1 MLLILFNLKGL
12 TESIPIIKNSEDP
25 LLIKVQLKKDT
36 LKTMVCAEAIIK
48 RILLWKLHLQVK
60 VVGVFSNSQQ
70 QSLIS
75 QVNVIIKSGTEDR
88 DRI

>member
-36 LKTMVCAEAIIK
+36 LNTMVCAEAIIK

-60 VVGVFSNSQQ
+60 VVGIFSNSQQ

-75 QVNVIIKSGTEDR
+75 QVNVIVKSGTEDR

>member
-36 LKTMVCAEAIIK
+36 NGVC
-48 RILLWKLHLQVK
+48 
-60 VVGVFSNSQQ
+60 
-70 QSLIS
+70 IS
-75 QVNVIIKSGTEDR
+75 HHQENPSVEVTPAGESGWS
-88 DRI
+88 I

>member
-36 LKTMVCAEAIIK
+36 NGVCINHHQENPSVEVTPAGE
-48 RILLWKLHLQVK
+48 
-60 VVGVFSNSQQ
+60 
-70 QSLIS
+70 
-75 QVNVIIKSGTEDR
+75 SGWS
-88 DRI
+88 I